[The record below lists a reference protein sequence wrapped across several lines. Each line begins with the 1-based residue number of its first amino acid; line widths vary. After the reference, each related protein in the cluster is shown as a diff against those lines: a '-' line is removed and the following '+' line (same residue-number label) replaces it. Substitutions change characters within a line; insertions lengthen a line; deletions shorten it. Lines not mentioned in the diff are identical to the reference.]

1 MKSIEKGTERKY
13 EFELEPKSELKK
25 EKAEKIFGW
34 FNSGLLHE
42 KDLKNFGLDSHSLES
57 EIKDLIKRQVR
68 ETLKQTD
75 LEMIAEI
82 KDFAGRQKTAVYSCP
97 GLDYVVKVVDDISPY
112 RLAERVNINGVGTAF
127 TILKNLECNIKGE
140 PIILPEVVIEI
151 KTTPLEQKLNS
162 LLKKGDLPQAKL
174 LMEKF
179 IETVETGWKRGF
191 QFGMDHFLKDYGE
204 GTAFTIL
211 KNLECNIKGESIIL
225 PEVVIEIKTTPLEQ
239 KLNSLLKKGD
249 LPQAKLLMEKFMET
263 VETGWKRGFQFGM
276 DHFLKDYGED
286 PSGKVTCFDPVIEL
300 QKPDV
305 RRDKESIRR
314 SLLALQGLSSEFV
327 DFAVNLIEKKF
338 KPEILDKIWK
348 TEEGGRNVF
357 IPNEESRKKILQFL
371 ETRLENEK

>member
-1 MKSIEKGTERKY
+1 MKSIEKGTEPKY

-57 EIKDLIKRQVR
+57 EIKDLIARQVR

-140 PIILPEVVIEI
+140 SIILPEVVIEI

-179 IETVETGWKRGF
+179 I
-191 QFGMDHFLKDYGE
+191 
-204 GTAFTIL
+204 
-211 KNLECNIKGESIIL
+211 
-225 PEVVIEIKTTPLEQ
+225 
-239 KLNSLLKKGD
+239 
-249 LPQAKLLMEKFMET
+249 ET